1 MQFEVVTLFP
11 EMFSSVLDASLL
23 GKARERGAFSVHFT
37 DPRDFTHDKHRS
49 VDDTPYGGGAGMVMR
64 PGPLVEAIEHAVAAR
79 GPAHKILLCPSGAP
93 LTQAIVN
100 RLAGYPR
107 LLLVCGRYE
116 GFDERVRGF
125 IDEELSLG
133 DFVLSGGELAA
144 MCVIDAVARR
154 LPGVLGNA
162 ASTVEE
168 SHEAGLLEYPQYTRP
183 PEFRGAAVPEVLI
196 GGNHALI
203 RRWRRKEALRRT
215 RARRPELLAR
225 AALTDEDRRLLA
237 ELDAEAAADPAE
249 PAEPKG
255 GA

>member
-23 GKARERGAFSVHFT
+23 GKARESGAFSVDFT
-37 DPRDFTHDKHRS
+37 NPRDFTHDKHRS

-64 PGPLVEAIEHAVAAR
+64 PGPIVEAIEHATHAR
-79 GPAHKILLCPSGAP
+79 GPAHKVLLCPSGQP
-93 LTQAIVN
+93 LTQPIVN
-100 RLAGYPR
+100 RLATHAR

-116 GFDERVRGF
+116 GFDERVRGY
-125 IDEELSLG
+125 IDEEISLG

-144 MCVIDAVARR
+144 MCLIDAVARR
-154 LPGVLGNA
+154 LPGVLGNS
-162 ASTVEE
+162 ASTIEE

-183 PEFRGAAVPEVLI
+183 AEFRGAAVPDVLV
-196 GGNHALI
+196 GGNHAHI

-225 AALTDEDRRLLA
+225 ATLTDEDRLLLA
-237 ELDAEAAADPAE
+237 ELDAEKP
-249 PAEPKG
+249 
-255 GA
+255 